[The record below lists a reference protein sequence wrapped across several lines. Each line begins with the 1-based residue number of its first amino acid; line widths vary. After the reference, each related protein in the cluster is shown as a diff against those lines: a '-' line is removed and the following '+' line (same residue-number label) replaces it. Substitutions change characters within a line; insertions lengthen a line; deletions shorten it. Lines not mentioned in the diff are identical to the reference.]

1 MSQQIQFIGFT
12 HEQARHF
19 IETIVRA
26 CLEEHPAPVAS
37 GPEEPLTIRQACQL
51 IGVSAPTLR
60 KFVALSLIRR
70 HDLGARK
77 KVFYRSELEEDIKR
91 IRSRKTYADLPA
103 SSASNLNTSRSG

>member
-12 HEQARHF
+12 HEQARLF
-19 IETIVRA
+19 IEAIVRA
-26 CLEEHPAPVAS
+26 CLEEHPAPVAN

-70 HDLGARK
+70 HDLGPRK

-91 IRSRKTYADLPA
+91 IRSLKPGSDLPSSPA
-103 SSASNLNTSRSG
+103 SSVQRNSS